1 MTMIRKLL
9 VFPLGLG
16 LAATALAASAH
27 RPSAAQ
33 AKAVARGHAFAEAHC
48 TACHAITANGSSP
61 NPEAPPW
68 DDIANRPGVSAATF
82 ATFLADAHNYP
93 AAMDFKVER
102 TAIRD
107 LAAYMLTLRK
117 PGYKPTR

>member
-1 MTMIRKLL
+1 MTMIRKML

-16 LAATALAASAH
+16 LAATALAAPAH
-27 RPSAAQ
+27 RSAP
-33 AKAVARGHAFAEAHC
+33 AVQRGHAFAEAHC
-48 TACHAITANGSSP
+48 AACHAITANGSSP

-68 DDIANRPGVSAATF
+68 DDVANRPGLTAATF
-82 ATFLADAHNYP
+82 AAFLADAHNYP

-102 TAIRD
+102 SVISD